1 MTFKQWINDFDTVS
15 DDIRHVVLR
24 PDFPEEDRYL
34 DMLSCIEQTSVN
46 SKVFFESFE
55 FVFDWC
61 CDKIEMISSQCD
73 HLDSPVA
80 AEDSFFMPR

>member
-46 SKVFFESFE
+46 SKVFLS
-55 FVFDWC
+55 
-61 CDKIEMISSQCD
+61 
-73 HLDSPVA
+73 LLNL
-80 AEDSFFMPR
+80 